1 MEWFQALVPP
11 SLLAVVVF
19 YLVRDLKTDYRYIR
33 DRLDGLQKDHNGLAQ
48 QLARIEGALTKER
61 DT

>member
-48 QLARIEGALTKER
+48 QLARIEGALTK
-61 DT
+61 